1 MACCSCTLPPSP
13 HAVNVDEELECAEH
27 MIEDVQEVDEEDE
40 EDPIEKM
47 LLDIAGFSTAISVT
61 DETQ

>member
-1 MACCSCTLPPSP
+1 
-13 HAVNVDEELECAEH
+13 